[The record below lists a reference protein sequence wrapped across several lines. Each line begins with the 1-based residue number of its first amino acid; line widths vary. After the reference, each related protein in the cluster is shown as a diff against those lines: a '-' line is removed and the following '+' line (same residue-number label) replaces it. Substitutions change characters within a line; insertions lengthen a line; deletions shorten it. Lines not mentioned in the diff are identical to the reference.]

1 MEEKKKPIIL
11 ASDHAGF
18 ELKEKLKDVL
28 KENEVPFEDITLE
41 FDKDDDYPD
50 HAFRAARRVVR
61 ENTRGIF
68 VCGTGIGMSMCANK
82 IKGVRAALAYDEKSA
97 RLGRQHNDTNVLC
110 LGARTTDETIA
121 KNILK
126 AWLTTRFLEGRHTRR
141 VEKIRKYES
150 E

>member
-11 ASDHAGF
+11 ASDHAGY

-28 KENEVPFEDITLE
+28 KEHEIPFEDLSPE
-41 FDKDDDYPD
+41 FDKDDDYPN
-50 HAFRAARRVVR
+50 HAFRAAHKVVR
-61 ENTRGIF
+61 EKTRGILL
-68 VCGTGIGMSMCANK
+68 CGTGIGMCIAANK
-82 IKGVRAALAYDEKSA
+82 VKGVIAVFAYDEKTA
-97 RLGRQHNDTNVLC
+97 RFSRQYNDANVLC
-110 LGARTTDETIA
+110 LGARTTDETTA

-141 VEKIRKYES
+141 VEKIKKYEK